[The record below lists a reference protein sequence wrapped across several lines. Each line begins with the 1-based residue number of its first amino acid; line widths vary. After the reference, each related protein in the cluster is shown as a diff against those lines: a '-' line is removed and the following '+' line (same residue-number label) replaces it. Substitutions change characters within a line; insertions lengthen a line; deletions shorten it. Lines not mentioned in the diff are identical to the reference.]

1 MKTITLSFHKQ
12 KVTIAVNKLKK
23 EDKDF
28 IKAFLTDDDE
38 RTNKQW
44 DLVEKNSFYKLLKN
58 LGYNPNTEEIFIED
72 YT

>member
-12 KVTIAVNKLKK
+12 KVTIAINKLKK

-44 DLVEKNSFYKLLKN
+44 DLVEKNSFHKLLKN